1 MQNHI
6 VIMGLDGPAVN
17 GTVWDIREGQQDLE
31 RVNTRREAERRARN
45 KWAAP
50 DQGIKVVNT
59 NGKVE
64 WLRQGSAGGT
74 TVDDGGGGLFG
85 GWSF

>member
-1 MQNHI
+1 MQPI
-6 VIMGLDGPAVN
+6 KIMGLDGPAVN
-17 GTVWDIREGQQDLE
+17 GSRWEISEGGRVLE
-31 RVNTRREAERRARN
+31 NVATRSQAVKRARN
-45 KWAAP
+45 TWAAP

-64 WLRQGSAGGT
+64 WVRQGSTGGT
-74 TVDDGGGGLFG
+74 TVEEGGGGLFG